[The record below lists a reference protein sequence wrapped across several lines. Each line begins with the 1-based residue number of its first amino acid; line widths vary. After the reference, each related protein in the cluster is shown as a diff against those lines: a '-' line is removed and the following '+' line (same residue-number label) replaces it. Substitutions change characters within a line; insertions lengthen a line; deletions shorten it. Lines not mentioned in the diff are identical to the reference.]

1 MKIITDLHI
10 HSKYARGCS
19 NRLDVEN
26 IWKSCV
32 IKGVDLIGTGDFT
45 HPKWLEELQNYLE
58 ENGRGLFLPKKKYL
72 KKWINDISNDLNQEV
87 VDKLNNKNYPMF
99 VLQTEIN
106 SVFARGEK
114 KSRIHNCILIDS
126 FDNAKAI
133 LSYLSQFGN
142 VESDGRLAVKQD
154 QSETLVWLKSNF
166 PQSIFFPAHIWTP
179 YFGVLGSRF
188 GFESLS
194 IAYQDSLNLIDCIE
208 TGLSSDPFMNWMF
221 DELDKFSIISTSDAH
236 SPENFARE
244 STTFVLEGVFLSL
257 VDLSYKDLEIALKQT
272 KYNFGDLHN
281 IEKVYLTKLFENKP
295 NLFLDGTIEFFPQEG
310 KYFGDGHKKCGL
322 LITPK
327 DTVKYNGQC
336 PRCGGKITVGVLHR
350 SFTLANVDR
359 KKQVNYG
366 GKDFWGESEIIEI
379 AKDFLRP
386 DYRFIVPLRDIIREV
401 FEAKRGTKKSQR
413 IYNELIKE
421 FGSEF
426 HLLLDAEIEKIKNYS
441 EKLAEGIDK
450 IRKGNIFIRSGFDGE
465 YGVVSI
471 FDKPNDLEGQNGG
484 FSIQES
490 LF

>member
-32 IKGVDLIGTGDFT
+32 IKWVDLIWTWDFT
-45 HPKWLEELQNYLE
+45 HPKWLDELQYYLE
-58 ENGRGLFLPKKKYL
+58 DNGNGLFLPKKKYL
-72 KKWINDISNDLNQEV
+72 KTWINDISNDLNQEV
-87 VDKLNNKNYPMF
+87 VGKLNNKNYPMF

-106 SVFARGEK
+106 TVFARWEK

-154 QSETLVWLKSNF
+154 QADTLVWLKNNF

-194 IAYQDSLNLIDCIE
+194 IAYQDSLKLIDCLE

-244 STTFVLEGVFLSL
+244 ATTFVLDWKVTSL
-257 VDLSYKDLEIALKQT
+257 VDLTYKDLEIALKQA
-272 KYNFGDLHN
+272 KYNFGDLHSV
-281 IEKVYLTKLFENKP
+281 EKSYLTKLFKKKS
-295 NLFLDGTIEFFPQEG
+295 NLVLNWTIEFFPQEW
-310 KYFGDGHKKCGL
+310 KYFGDWHKKCWL

-327 DTVKYNGQC
+327 DTVKYNGKC
-336 PRCGGKITVGVLHR
+336 PRCWWKITVWVLHR

-359 KKQVNYG
+359 KNQVNYG
-366 GKDFWGESEIIEI
+366 GKDFWWESEIIDI
-379 AKDFLRP
+379 AKDFHRP

-401 FEAKRGTKKSQR
+401 FDAKRWTKKSQKV
-413 IYNELIKE
+413 YNELIKE

-426 HLLLDAEIEKIKNYS
+426 HLLLDVEIEKIKNYS
-441 EKLAEGIDK
+441 EKLADWISK
-450 IRKGNIFIRSGFDGE
+450 IRSWNIFIRSWFDGE
-465 YGVVSI
+465 YWVVSL
-471 FDKPNDLEGQNGG
+471 FDKPTDLEWQNGW